1 MALVAMVSAEEYL
14 STVYETE
21 CEYADGEL
29 VERNMGESDH
39 SGIQMALA
47 ALLYNQR
54 RALGIHVFPEL
65 RVQVAPN
72 RFRVP
77 DIAVTTRK
85 IQGRILH
92 EPPLLWIEILSPE
105 DCTSRMEAKVAEI
118 LHFGVPHIW
127 VLDPKQSKAWSYTKE
142 SRQDA
147 REVLE
152 IPHPKIVIKLA
163 EIFGALGDE
172 IEL

>member
-1 MALVAMVSAEEYL
+1 
-14 STVYETE
+14 
-21 CEYADGEL
+21 
-29 VERNMGESDH
+29 
-39 SGIQMALA
+39 
-47 ALLYNQR
+47 
-54 RALGIHVFPEL
+54 
-65 RVQVAPN
+65 
-72 RFRVP
+72 
-77 DIAVTTRK
+77 
-85 IQGRILH
+85 
-92 EPPLLWIEILSPE
+92 
-105 DCTSRMEAKVAEI
+105 MEAKVAEI

>member
-1 MALVAMVSAEEYL
+1 MALVAMVSVREYL

-29 VERNMGESDH
+29 VERNRGESDH

-47 ALLYNQR
+47 ALIYNQR

-65 RVQVAPN
+65 RVQIGPN

-105 DCTSRMEAKVAEI
+105 ERMSRMEAKVAEI
-118 LHFGVPHIW
+118 LRFGVPHIW
-127 VLDPKQSKAWSYTKE
+127 VLDPKQSKAWSYTRE
-142 SRQDA
+142 GRRDA
-147 REVLE
+147 SETLE
-152 IPHPKIVIKLA
+152 IPHPNIVIKLA
-163 EIFGALGDE
+163 DVFGALADE